1 MSTPTTPTPARMN
14 RADKWILGG
23 VAALVFGGLLLIA
36 IAAQPAADERAE
48 RIGST
53 RVATPGGAKALF
65 EYLERAKLS
74 PTRVETQ
81 DLSVPAGTALALI
94 DVHLDEGE
102 ADVLVRRVEEG
113 LMLFV
118 ASAAMDS
125 PLFERL
131 ALEVRPDGAPG
142 RAIAAWPSPAV
153 RGVRRV
159 EVEGNVRARLGGD
172 GLPGSGWVELLAEDA
187 GAVAVSRRIGAGEVI
202 VLLDPAVISNA
213 GLAKAH
219 NLRFADSALR
229 HLAGAS
235 GAVAFDEFHHGYGV
249 ERTVTAWIARA
260 GLLPATWLAVLA
272 LIVDA
277 LRRHHLRVGPPR
289 PPPAPERRAV
299 REFIASYAGLLRA
312 AGHRRYAVRALE
324 RTLRRRLQDDLG
336 IPVATPPAEVFR
348 KLTTRAPAAAARAYR
363 ALERASDL
371 ARAPGAEVSDRDLLD
386 LAQDVRLAEGALTRH
401 HPTP

>member
-1 MSTPTTPTPARMN
+1 MSAQATKRE
-14 RADKWILGG
+14 RADKFILGG
-23 VAALVFGGLLLIA
+23 VAALVFAGLLLIA

-48 RIGST
+48 RTGST
-53 RVATPGGAKALF
+53 RVATPGGTRALF
-65 EYLERAKLS
+65 EYLARAKLAPS
-74 PTRVETQ
+74 RVETQ
-81 DLSVPAGTALALI
+81 DLAVPAGTALALV
-94 DVHLDEGE
+94 DVFLDEGE
-102 ADVLVRRVEEG
+102 ADVLARRVEEG

-118 ASAAMDS
+118 ASDAIES
-125 PLFERL
+125 PLFARL
-131 ALEVRPDGAPG
+131 GLEVRPDGSPG

-159 EVEGNVRARLGGD
+159 EVESNARARLGGD

-202 VLLDPAVISNA
+202 VLLDPSVISNA

-249 ERTVTAWIARA
+249 ERTVTAWLARA
-260 GLLPATWLAVLA
+260 GLLPATWLAVFA
-272 LIVDA
+272 LVVDG
-277 LRRHHLRVGPPR
+277 LRRHRLRVGPPR

-336 IPVATPPAEVFR
+336 IPPATAPVEVFER
-348 KLTTRAPAAAARAYR
+348 LTKRAPAAAARAYR
-363 ALERASDL
+363 ALERA
-371 ARAPGAEVSDRDLLD
+371 AELTRGGSEDVSDRDLLD
-386 LAQDVRLAEGALTRH
+386 LAQDVRLAEEALTRH
-401 HPTP
+401 HPAP